1 MREKPRWAVS
11 RLVGAHARRRKARG
25 AAQRSS
31 KPGRKRC
38 CLSKRAKRESG
49 PSDDVGKSAQ
59 RDNGDATRQH
69 CTTKPVGAGAR
80 SPVRF
85 LFEIYRSNYVNAR
98 SASCIN
104 TVVLR
109 CRPAHLLSPHSL
121 ISPYSHQQCLLVALD
136 MFVVAP
142 EAGRAVAAL
151 LAPARSPSAFP
162 TRPPTSPPLASS
174 APPSVPVAAASPC
187 SPITSRSQSP
197 TPTSTTM
204 MVRPPSALFVIVD
217 AT

>member
-1 MREKPRWAVS
+1 MLEKTCVRSRVGRCRDSSVLMRGEERREGLHNAVAN
-11 RLVGAHARRRKARG
+11 L
-25 AAQRSS
+25 AANVA
-31 KPGRKRC
+31 

-109 CRPAHLLSPHSL
+109 CRPAHLLSPYSLTSLHIL
-121 ISPYSHQQCLLVALD
+121 ISNASSWPWICSWWRQRRGARWRPCSRRRDYRRPSRRVLPHHHHWRQAPRLRFQWPQPHRVHQSLRGLNPRRQH
-136 MFVVAP
+136 
-142 EAGRAVAAL
+142 
-151 LAPARSPSAFP
+151 
-162 TRPPTSPPLASS
+162 PPL
-174 APPSVPVAAASPC
+174 
-187 SPITSRSQSP
+187 
-197 TPTSTTM
+197 
-204 MVRPPSALFVIVD
+204 
-217 AT
+217 